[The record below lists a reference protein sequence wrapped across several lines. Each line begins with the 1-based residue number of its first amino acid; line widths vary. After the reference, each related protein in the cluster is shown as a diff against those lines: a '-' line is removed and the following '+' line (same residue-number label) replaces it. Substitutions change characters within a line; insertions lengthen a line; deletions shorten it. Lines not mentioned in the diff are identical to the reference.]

1 VGIDYSAIAT
11 FGTPVSEEVMERLA
25 GEACPEGCPVQD
37 FAVDLPYEFNDYFG
51 LDCDVYGSAMDGEVQ
66 YIVGHS
72 AFNHSI
78 RGYGASYKVVELEVE
93 EDKMKKISEFAQKYS
108 LDEPRWYAGM
118 LVS

>member
-1 VGIDYSAIAT
+1 MGIDYSAIAT
-11 FGTPVSEEVMERLA
+11 FGSPVSEEVMERLA
-25 GEACPEGCPVQD
+25 EEVCPEDCPVED
-37 FAVDLPYEFNDYFG
+37 FAVDLPYEFNAYFG

-72 AFNHSI
+72 AFNHGI
-78 RGYGASYKVVELEVE
+78 RRYGASYKPVELHV
-93 EDKMKKISEFAQKYS
+93 KGKKLKKISEFVRKHD